1 MIIIIYKDNKYTRN
15 DNIFI
20 DLVVGSPGIWE
31 LFSFVG
37 RKGLSL
43 YNINDDADKTVI
55 WAGVFF
61 KFCLGWKNENI
72 I

>member
-1 MIIIIYKDNKYTRN
+1 MIIIIYKDNKYTRL

-55 WAGVFF
+55 
-61 KFCLGWKNENI
+61 
-72 I
+72 